1 MAAGDGRGGAR
12 PGAGAKKHQHRITV
26 QELRSALEARL
37 GMPYQEMLA
46 ETQVILFNKFK
57 MGENVKEYVTF
68 TENMAKR
75 IVEQPIQEVAVSTPY
90 EEMSSTEIQ
99 GRIDN
104 LLTRAA
110 LASNAATQAEDE
122 RNREEDENLGD
133 DDNNDNNHSGG
144 SEA

>member
-26 QELRSALEARL
+26 QELRSALEERL
-37 GMPYQEMLA
+37 GMPYQQMLA

-57 MGENVKEYVTF
+57 LGENVKEYVTF

-110 LASNAATQAEDE
+110 LAQSQPTEPEDGEETQSD
-122 RNREEDENLGD
+122 
-133 DDNNDNNHSGG
+133 
-144 SEA
+144 